1 MPKVDGKKRTTV
13 GFFAA
18 ALFTAALLLSEA
30 NAQDIK
36 VIDSISKKPIKNA
49 TVLVDNTSIVTN
61 DAGVAAINTP
71 ITPASKISAKSPGYA
86 KNDNVPSTAGTAAI
100 EIPLRPF
107 VPKALYLSMYGASSK
122 KLRNSA
128 LKLIEDTELN
138 ALVIDVKTD
147 WGVLNYKSSIPL
159 AAEVGGQKVILVK
172 DLKEMVKQFKDKGIY
187 MIARIVTFK
196 DNPLAQAK
204 HGLAVKTQGGDLWRD
219 RERLAWVDP
228 FRKEVWDY
236 NIDIAIE
243 AAKSGFDEIQFDYV
257 RFPDSLRPK
266 FSKPST
272 EEARV
277 KAITGFLQEAKRR
290 LAPYNVYLGADIF
303 GYVCWNADDTQIGQK
318 LEELAGVPDYLS
330 PMLYPSGFQFGIPGY
345 KNPVANPN
353 KIVYLSLKRAQER
366 TQLPP
371 NRFRPWI
378 QAFRDYA
385 WDRRFFKGAPVR
397 EQINAAEQ
405 FGSHGW
411 MLWNPQNNYYPEGLK
426 PKNAQTAQAPAKPTA
441 QAAAPVAAAT
451 AQLPANQATAA
462 TNNKPM
468 AQAVTPVAAA
478 K

>member
-1 MPKVDGKKRTTV
+1 MNNKMKPAVRY
-13 GFFAA
+13 FAA
-18 ALFTAALLLSEA
+18 TLFCVTLLFNGA
-30 NAQDIK
+30 YAQDVK
-36 VIDSISKKPIKNA
+36 VIDSMSKKAIKNA
-49 TVLVDNTSIVTN
+49 TVQVDNTTLVTN
-61 DAGVAAINTP
+61 EVGIATLNVP
-71 ITPASKISAKSPGYA
+71 LSPSSKISAKSPGYTRTEVA
-86 KNDNVPSTAGTAAI
+86 PSQGTAAI

-107 VPKALYLSMYGASSK
+107 EPKALYLSMYGVSSK
-122 KLRNSA
+122 KLRTAA
-128 LKLIEDTELN
+128 LKLIEETEIN
-138 ALVIDVKTD
+138 ALVIDVKSD

-159 AAEVGGQKVILVK
+159 AAEIGGQKVILVK
-172 DLKEMVKQFKDKGIY
+172 DLKEMVKTYKDKGIY
-187 MIARIVTFK
+187 MIARIVVFK
-196 DNPLAQAK
+196 DKPLAEARRD
-204 HGLAVKTQGGDLWRD
+204 LAVKTQSGDLWRD
-219 RERLAWVDP
+219 REKLAWVDP

-257 RFPDSLRPK
+257 RFPDSLKPK

-290 LAPYNVYLGADIF
+290 LAPYNVYIGADIF
-303 GYVCWNADDTQIGQK
+303 GYVCWNKDDTQIGQK

-330 PMLYPSGFQFGIPGY
+330 PMLYPSGFQYGIPGY
-345 KNPVANPN
+345 KNPVQNPN

-385 WDRRFFKGAPVR
+385 WDRRFFKGEPLR
-397 EQINAAEQ
+397 EQIKAAEQ

-411 MLWNPQNNYYPEGLK
+411 MLWNPQNNYYPEGLRQK
-426 PKNAQTAQAPAKPTA
+426 SSQTAQAPVQAPPPA
-441 QAAAPVAAAT
+441 MQAAVPAPV
-451 AQLPANQATAA
+451 PANQALAVSPTRPA
-462 TNNKPM
+462 